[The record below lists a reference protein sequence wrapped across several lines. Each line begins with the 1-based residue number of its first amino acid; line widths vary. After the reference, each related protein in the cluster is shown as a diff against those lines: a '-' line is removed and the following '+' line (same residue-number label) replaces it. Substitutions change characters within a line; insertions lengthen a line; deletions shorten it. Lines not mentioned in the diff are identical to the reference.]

1 MYSGIGTITLYLSII
16 VKIIG
21 IESISEAVKAAK
33 ENCLLNQI
41 NNAFFEEGEM
51 IDVFDES
58 FFNKYGKA
66 DVVILDP
73 PRGGIH
79 KKIVKKLLILEPKRI
94 VYVSCNSSTQARDLE
109 LIKEKY
115 ELKLVELLTC
125 FLKPTML
132 KILYFYI
139 LSQIMFKPLIKFCSF
154 FLSLILVISCERM
167 TYVLKIFR
175 KVRFNYFNA

>member
-1 MYSGIGTITLYLSII
+1 M
-16 VKIIG
+16 
-21 IESISEAVKAAK
+21 KAAK

-79 KKIVKKLLILEPKRI
+79 KNCKKLLILEPKRI

-125 FLKPTML
+125 FQTHHVENIVLLHLK
-132 KILYFYI
+132 
-139 LSQIMFKPLIKFCSF
+139 SNN
-154 FLSLILVISCERM
+154 V
-167 TYVLKIFR
+167 
-175 KVRFNYFNA
+175 

>member
-1 MYSGIGTITLYLSII
+1 MYSGIGTITLYLSYYCK
-16 VKIIG
+16 KIIG

-79 KKIVKKLLILEPKRI
+79 KKIVK
-94 VYVSCNSSTQARDLE
+94 N
-109 LIKEKY
+109 
-115 ELKLVELLTC
+115 
-125 FLKPTML
+125 F
-132 KILYFYI
+132 
-139 LSQIMFKPLIKFCSF
+139 
-154 FLSLILVISCERM
+154 
-167 TYVLKIFR
+167 
-175 KVRFNYFNA
+175 